1 MAEEKIK
8 FVIITGLSGA
18 GKTQAIRCFEDLGFF
33 CVDNLPP
40 TLIPKFADLCRQLE
54 GKIQNIALVIDIR
67 GVQFFGQ
74 LFEVLK
80 DLKQMGY
87 KYEILFLEASD
98 NVLIRRFKESRR
110 RHPLAPQGR
119 ILEGIKIERARLWE
133 LREHADHI
141 IDTSNLTPH
150 DLKEQITVKYSFDPE
165 QTKMIITIMS
175 FGFKHGI
182 PLDADMVFD
191 VRFMNN
197 PHYVENLRP
206 LSGNNQLI
214 RDYVLSS
221 PVVKEYLHKLK
232 DLIEFSLPYYI
243 KEGKSNLVIAIGCTG
258 GRHRSVVIANELA
271 DFLREKEYKI
281 NLEHRD
287 IRKGMNGVEKY
298 E

>member
-1 MAEEKIK
+1 MK